1 MNTATYK
8 VTGMTC
14 NGCANKVK
22 NLLSELDGVDAVEVD
37 LAAGRA
43 TLRASR
49 GIDEARVVETLE
61 EAGYEAAR
69 A

>member
-1 MNTATYK
+1 MSTTVYK

-14 NGCANKVK
+14 NSCANKVK

-43 TLRASR
+43 TLRADH
-49 GIDEARVVETLE
+49 GVDDARVVETLE

>member
-1 MNTATYK
+1 MSTTVYK

-14 NGCANKVK
+14 NSCANKVK

-43 TLRASR
+43 TLRAGR
-49 GIDEARVVETLE
+49 DIDDARVVEALE